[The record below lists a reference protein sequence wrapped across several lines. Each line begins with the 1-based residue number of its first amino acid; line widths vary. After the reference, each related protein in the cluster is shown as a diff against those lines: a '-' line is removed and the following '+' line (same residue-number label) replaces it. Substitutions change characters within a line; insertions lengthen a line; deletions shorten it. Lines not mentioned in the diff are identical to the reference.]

1 MKLEMFIDHAYYDMW
16 CVKPVG
22 MKDFNQT
29 LHFNTEKEAGYA
41 LQTIEK
47 WLNRELAKHEILNSC
62 ATDDPDEQCEGCNC
76 WKRTYDRQ
84 IR

>member
-47 WLNRELAKHEILNSC
+47 WFNMKAPKSECPLPEWEFDGMC
-62 ATDDPDEQCEGCNC
+62 ANCNC
-76 WKRTYDRQ
+76 WRKTREMCS
-84 IR
+84 